1 MGRKEKWKVQTRPP
15 IIEESLMIITIL
27 YYVMIAFVVFLMGWN
42 LIRSKKWQEEVLY
55 IIVLIPFLLRL
66 LRLK

>member
-1 MGRKEKWKVQTRPP
+1 MVV
-15 IIEESLMIITIL
+15 TIL
-27 YYVMIAFVVFLMGWN
+27 YYLLTAYIAAMLVWNFLK
-42 LIRSKKWQEEVLY
+42 RKKWQEEVLD

>member
-1 MGRKEKWKVQTRPP
+1 MV
-15 IIEESLMIITIL
+15 TIL
-27 YYVMIAFVVFLMGWN
+27 YYLMTAFIAVLLVWDFLKRKN
-42 LIRSKKWQEEVLY
+42 WQEEALT

>member
-1 MGRKEKWKVQTRPP
+1 MVV
-15 IIEESLMIITIL
+15 TIL
-27 YYVMIAFVVFLMGWN
+27 YYLLTAFVAALLIWN
-42 LIRSKKWQEEVLY
+42 FARRKNWQEEVLY

>member
-1 MGRKEKWKVQTRPP
+1 
-15 IIEESLMIITIL
+15 MIVAVL
-27 YYVMIAFVVFLMGWN
+27 YYLLTAYVAVMLVWNFVK
-42 LIRSKKWQEEVLY
+42 RKKWQEEVLY

>member
-1 MGRKEKWKVQTRPP
+1 MQT
-15 IIEESLMIITIL
+15 LVTVL
-27 YYVMIAFVVFLMGWN
+27 YYGLTAYIAVILVWN
-42 LIRSKKWQEEVLY
+42 FIKRKNWQEEVLY